1 MDGNNPIRFAER
13 YVMAEQRRQQGAVR
27 CRAALYVLVALLV
40 TLIAP
45 LAHPV
50 STAHAEPLDAAAVAA
65 QVEPGL
71 IQLTTLVE
79 FQGVVGNGTGIVL
92 TPDGQV
98 LSSHHVVQGANMI
111 KAVSVANGQT
121 YQVNVIG
128 YDRDDDIAVLQL
140 HGAAG
145 LPVAPLGDSNSVAV
159 GDPVLTIGNANGTG
173 HPLTHEAGK
182 VTSVSRA
189 IDAED
194 ELTGSKHRLDGMIES
209 STNLRSGDSGGA
221 LVNAAGQVVGLN
233 AAATL
238 NFKMSGE
245 STPGGQGFAIPINRA
260 LDIANRIR
268 SGVASPAVHIGPS
281 AMLGIGISAGPPPT
295 SDGLPVR
302 SVLRG
307 GPADQV
313 GLRPGDVI
321 TVIDGVRIDSA
332 NTLTGLLD
340 QRYPGNVIDLNWID
354 GAGMPRNAKLI
365 LVAGPVS

>member
-1 MDGNNPIRFAER
+1 
-13 YVMAEQRRQQGAVR
+13 MAEQRRRHGAVR
-27 CRAALYVLVALLV
+27 CNTALYVLGTLLL

-45 LAHPV
+45 LAYPV
-50 STAHAEPLDAAAVAA
+50 STARATPLDPAAVTA

-71 IQLTTLVE
+71 VQITTLVE

-98 LSSHHVVQGANMI
+98 LSNHHVVQGANAI
-111 KAVSVANGQT
+111 KTVSVANGQT
-121 YQVNVIG
+121 YEADVIG

-140 HGAAG
+140 RGAAG
-145 LPVAPLGDSNSVAV
+145 LPVAPLGDSNALTL
-159 GDPVLTIGNANGTG
+159 GEPVLTIGNANGTG
-173 HPLTHEAGK
+173 HPLTHEIGT
-182 VTSVSRA
+182 VTSLSRA

-194 ELTGSKHRLDGMIES
+194 ELSGSKHRLDGMIES

-238 NFKMSGE
+238 NFKVNGE

-260 LDIANRIR
+260 LDIANQIR
-268 SGVASPAVHIGPS
+268 SGAPSQNVHIGPS
-281 AMLGIGISAGPPPT
+281 VMIGIGISAGAPSTPE
-295 SDGLPVR
+295 GLPVR

-332 NTLTGLLD
+332 NTLIGLLD
-340 QRYPGNVIDLNWID
+340 QRYPGSIIDLNWVD
-354 GAGMPRNAKLI
+354 RAGVPQNAKLT